1 MEFSERTSVKDDLR
15 KYDHLA
21 NKDSIIQVT
30 QWTNGEG
37 WDISIDDEPVI
48 SLTWGQLAPNFSMC
62 VIIYE
67 NQLQLLNNHLL
78 QY

>member
-1 MEFSERTSVKDDLR
+1 MEFNKRTSVKDDLR

-30 QWTNGEG
+30 QWANGDG

-48 SLTWGQLAPNFSMC
+48 SLTWGQLDAINYLVNTIQF
-62 VIIYE
+62 
-67 NQLQLLNNHLL
+67 QK
-78 QY
+78 

>member
-1 MEFSERTSVKDDLR
+1 MEFNERTSVKDDLR

-30 QWTNGEG
+30 QWANGEG

-48 SLTWGQLAPNFSMC
+48 SLTWGQLDAINYLTST
-62 VIIYE
+62 I
-67 NQLQLLNNHLL
+67 
-78 QY
+78 QYQK

>member
-1 MEFSERTSVKDDLR
+1 MEFNARTSVKDDLR

-30 QWTNGEG
+30 QWANGEG

-48 SLTWGQLAPNFSMC
+48 SLTWGQLDAINYLTNT
-62 VIIYE
+62 I
-67 NQLQLLNNHLL
+67 
-78 QY
+78 QYQK

>member
-1 MEFSERTSVKDDLR
+1 MMEFNERTSVKDDLR

-30 QWTNGEG
+30 QWANGDG

-48 SLTWGQLAPNFSMC
+48 SLTWGQLDAINYLTNTIQF
-62 VIIYE
+62 
-67 NQLQLLNNHLL
+67 QK
-78 QY
+78 

>member
-30 QWTNGEG
+30 QWANGEG

-48 SLTWGQLAPNFSMC
+48 SLTWGQLDAINYLTNTIQF
-62 VIIYE
+62 
-67 NQLQLLNNHLL
+67 QK
-78 QY
+78 

>member
-1 MEFSERTSVKDDLR
+1 MEFNERTSVKDDLR

-48 SLTWGQLAPNFSMC
+48 SLTWGQLGAINYLANT
-62 VIIYE
+62 I
-67 NQLQLLNNHLL
+67 
-78 QY
+78 QYQK

>member
-1 MEFSERTSVKDDLR
+1 MEFNQRTSIKDDLR

-30 QWTNGEG
+30 QWANGDG

-48 SLTWGQLAPNFSMC
+48 SLTWGQLDAINYLTNTIQF
-62 VIIYE
+62 
-67 NQLQLLNNHLL
+67 QK
-78 QY
+78 

>member
-1 MEFSERTSVKDDLR
+1 MEFNERTSVKDDLR

-30 QWTNGEG
+30 QWANGDG

-48 SLTWGQLAPNFSMC
+48 SLTWGQLDAINYLVNTIQF
-62 VIIYE
+62 
-67 NQLQLLNNHLL
+67 QK
-78 QY
+78 

>member
-1 MEFSERTSVKDDLR
+1 MVEFNERTSVKDDLR

-30 QWTNGEG
+30 QWANGEG

-48 SLTWGQLAPNFSMC
+48 SLTWGQLDAINYLTNTIQF
-62 VIIYE
+62 
-67 NQLQLLNNHLL
+67 QK
-78 QY
+78 

>member
-1 MEFSERTSVKDDLR
+1 MEFNERTSVKDDLR

-30 QWTNGEG
+30 QWANGDG

-48 SLTWGQLAPNFSMC
+48 SLTWGQLDAINYLVDTIQF
-62 VIIYE
+62 
-67 NQLQLLNNHLL
+67 QK
-78 QY
+78 

>member
-1 MEFSERTSVKDDLR
+1 MVEFSERTSVKDDLR

-30 QWTNGEG
+30 QWANGEG

-48 SLTWGQLAPNFSMC
+48 SLTWGQLDAINYLTNTIQF
-62 VIIYE
+62 
-67 NQLQLLNNHLL
+67 QK
-78 QY
+78 

>member
-1 MEFSERTSVKDDLR
+1 MEFNERTSVKDDLR

-30 QWTNGEG
+30 QWANGDG

-48 SLTWGQLAPNFSMC
+48 SLTWGQLDAINYLVNTMQF
-62 VIIYE
+62 
-67 NQLQLLNNHLL
+67 QK
-78 QY
+78 

>member
-1 MEFSERTSVKDDLR
+1 MEFNERTSVKDDLR

-30 QWTNGEG
+30 QWANGEG

-48 SLTWGQLAPNFSMC
+48 SLTWGQLNAINYLTNTIQF
-62 VIIYE
+62 
-67 NQLQLLNNHLL
+67 QK
-78 QY
+78 

>member
-1 MEFSERTSVKDDLR
+1 MSVKDDLR

-30 QWTNGEG
+30 QWANGEG

-48 SLTWGQLAPNFSMC
+48 SLTWGQLDAINYLTNT
-62 VIIYE
+62 I
-67 NQLQLLNNHLL
+67 
-78 QY
+78 QYQK

>member
-1 MEFSERTSVKDDLR
+1 MEFNQRTSVKDDLR

-30 QWTNGEG
+30 QWANGEG

-48 SLTWGQLAPNFSMC
+48 SLTWGQLDAINYLVNTIQF
-62 VIIYE
+62 
-67 NQLQLLNNHLL
+67 QK
-78 QY
+78 

>member
-1 MEFSERTSVKDDLR
+1 MEFNKRTSVKDDLR

-30 QWTNGEG
+30 QWANGEG

-48 SLTWGQLAPNFSMC
+48 SLTWGQLDAINYLTNTIQF
-62 VIIYE
+62 
-67 NQLQLLNNHLL
+67 QK
-78 QY
+78 

>member
-1 MEFSERTSVKDDLR
+1 MVEFSERTSVKDDLR

-30 QWTNGEG
+30 QWSNGEG

-48 SLTWGQLAPNFSMC
+48 SLTWGQLDAINYLTNTIQF
-62 VIIYE
+62 
-67 NQLQLLNNHLL
+67 QK
-78 QY
+78 

>member
-1 MEFSERTSVKDDLR
+1 MEFNQRISVKDDLR

-30 QWTNGEG
+30 QWANGEG

-48 SLTWGQLAPNFSMC
+48 SLTWGQLDAINYLTNTIQF
-62 VIIYE
+62 
-67 NQLQLLNNHLL
+67 QK
-78 QY
+78 

>member
-1 MEFSERTSVKDDLR
+1 MEFNQRTSIKDDLR

-48 SLTWGQLAPNFSMC
+48 SLTWGQLDAINYLVNTIQF
-62 VIIYE
+62 
-67 NQLQLLNNHLL
+67 QK
-78 QY
+78 

>member
-1 MEFSERTSVKDDLR
+1 MEFNERTSVKDDLR

-30 QWTNGEG
+30 QWANGDG

-48 SLTWGQLAPNFSMC
+48 SLTWGQLDAINYLTNTIQF
-62 VIIYE
+62 
-67 NQLQLLNNHLL
+67 QK
-78 QY
+78 

>member
-1 MEFSERTSVKDDLR
+1 MEFNERTSVKDDLR

-30 QWTNGEG
+30 QWANGEG

-48 SLTWGQLAPNFSMC
+48 SLTWGQLDAINYLVNTIQF
-62 VIIYE
+62 
-67 NQLQLLNNHLL
+67 QK
-78 QY
+78 

>member
-1 MEFSERTSVKDDLR
+1 MEFNERTSVKDDLR

-30 QWTNGEG
+30 QWSNGEG

-48 SLTWGQLAPNFSMC
+48 SLTWGQLDAINYLTNTIQF
-62 VIIYE
+62 
-67 NQLQLLNNHLL
+67 QK
-78 QY
+78 

>member
-1 MEFSERTSVKDDLR
+1 MVEFNERTSVKDDLR

-48 SLTWGQLAPNFSMC
+48 SLTWGQLDAINYLTNT
-62 VIIYE
+62 I
-67 NQLQLLNNHLL
+67 
-78 QY
+78 QYQK